1 MQRLFY
7 MTKIRTLIIVL
18 LLSTSQISWSDTVL
32 VAVAA
37 NFTKPMTEISA
48 KFEKKTGHKVALS
61 FGSSGK
67 FVSQIENSGPY
78 EIICPQMKK
87 DLKNWSRMAW

>member
-1 MQRLFY
+1 

-32 VAVAA
+32 VAVTA

-48 KFEKKTGHKVALS
+48 KFEKKNRS
-61 FGSSGK
+61 
-67 FVSQIENSGPY
+67 
-78 EIICPQMKK
+78 
-87 DLKNWSRMAW
+87 